1 MLVTRRAFT
10 GGALSVALGAQL
22 SAPALAQARPYL
34 ATALAAIRANGE
46 AHRAQFTLPGLTLGL
61 TTPDGFVRILNFGY
75 ANADARTPI
84 TPDTLFQI
92 GSISKVMTAAVV
104 HQLAAEGRFSL
115 TDRVSAL
122 VPAFPLPRGNTI
134 TVQHLLDHTAGLP
147 GDAPLFPDGGLWT
160 AYAPGEHWHYCN
172 TGYDMLGKLAE
183 HFGGKPLSRLLA
195 ERMFVPLGMRRSHGA
210 IIGADRIMY
219 AQGYEAADSTSPMAR
234 GVPLAPAAWVDVTF
248 GAGSVGST
256 AEDMTRFLRVL
267 ANAVQGRGGLGLSP
281 QQAQAFTAHAV
292 PSDTPGM
299 TYGNGLMHVSNGS
312 RSYLHHTGGM
322 VAFSSSFHVDTVS
335 GVGAFASSTLSGF
348 AEYRPRLLTR
358 FAVDA
363 LTEALAG
370 RPIPAPPPLNV
381 ALPNAAA
388 FVGRYSGP
396 GGAFEVRPGS
406 PLTLVANGRSA
417 PLQPWGGYIFRTTHP
432 DFHQFSLMFEAPRH
446 TSSPG
451 VYWGALSYAREGSG
465 IALLRSDPALARLAG
480 RYVNDSPWIGT
491 AMVVERG
498 GKLWLGTET
507 PMAKVGDNLW
517 RIGEDSWS
525 PERASFA
532 NFIDGRPQTFVFS
545 GEKFLR
551 HEI

>member
-1 MLVTRRAFT
+1 MLVTRRGFT
-10 GGALSVALGAQL
+10 GGALSVALGAQF
-22 SAPALAQARPYL
+22 SAPALAQARPKFS
-34 ATALAAIRANGE
+34 AALAAIRAYGE
-46 AHRAQFTLPGLTLGL
+46 AHRTQFTLPGLTLGL
-61 TTPDGFVRILNFGY
+61 TTPDGLVEVLNFGY

-92 GSISKVMTAAVV
+92 GSISKVMTASVV
-104 HQLAAEGRFSL
+104 HQLAAEGRFNL

-122 VPAFPLPRGNTI
+122 MPAFPLPTGNAI

-160 AYAPGEHWHYCN
+160 AYPPGEHWHYCN

-183 HFGGKPLSRLLA
+183 QFGGKPLDRLLG
-195 ERMFVPLGMRRSHGA
+195 ERVFRPFGMRRSHGA
-210 IIGADRIMY
+210 IIGAERTQY
-219 AQGYEAADSTSPMAR
+219 AQGYEASDSTAPFAR

-267 ANAVQGRGGLGLSP
+267 ANSVRGRGGLGLSP
-281 QQAQAFTAHAV
+281 ANARAFTTHAV

-299 TYGNGLMHVSNGS
+299 TYGNGLMHVSNGG

-322 VAFSSSFHVDTVS
+322 VAFSSSFHVDIAN

-363 LTEALAG
+363 MTEALAG
-370 RPIPAPPPLNV
+370 RPVPAPPPLSV
-381 ALPNAAA
+381 QLPTAAA
-388 FVGRYSGP
+388 FVGSYQSP
-396 GGAFEVRPGS
+396 GGTFEIRPGD
-406 PLTLVANGRSA
+406 PLTVVANGQSA
-417 PLQPWGGYIFRTTHP
+417 ALQPWGGDIFRTTHP
-432 DFHQFSLMFEAPRH
+432 QFHAFSLMFER
-446 TSSPG
+446 TGG
-451 VYWGALSYAREGSG
+451 VVTGASWGAASFVRNGARGS
-465 IALLRSDPALARLAG
+465 LPRSDPALARLAG
-480 RYVNDSPWIGT
+480 RYVNDSPWVGT

-498 GKLWLGTET
+498 GKLWIGTET
-507 PMAKVGDNLW
+507 PMTKIGDNLW

-532 NFIDGRPQTFVFS
+532 NYIDGRPQTFIFS

-551 HEI
+551 HEV